1 MNRSHIDHI
10 ATESSRTPNN
20 SRDTCNDDNC
30 KEDSLTKKR
39 DNTNQW
45 GYCATHTQISRVF
58 GLNGDLFFSS
68 DSGTS
73 GKNLIGKHVH
83 LRAMWT
89 MSRVMF
95 DVWIW
100 QVAT

>member
-45 GYCATHTQISRVF
+45 EYYATDTQISRIV
-58 GLNGDLFFSS
+58 GLNGDLFFRQ
-68 DSGTS
+68 
-73 GKNLIGKHVH
+73 IQV
-83 LRAMWT
+83 
-89 MSRVMF
+89 
-95 DVWIW
+95 
-100 QVAT
+100 QVARIWLANMSTYVRCGLCHA